1 MQAHTRP
8 QGKPPL
14 PASSLATR
22 VPGMARPNVEVD
34 VATLAEIDRH
44 AKAHDRSRAAEIRV
58 LLAEA
63 LAARG
68 KKGARK

>member
-1 MQAHTRP
+1 
-8 QGKPPL
+8 
-14 PASSLATR
+14 
-22 VPGMARPNVEVD
+22 MARPNVEVD

-44 AKAHDRSRAAEIRV
+44 ARTHDRSRAAEIRV